1 MQVRAQQPVVVEGVA
16 MQRELVERARGGDHD
31 AFAALAR
38 ASSDRLFNLARLILG
53 DSDAAADA
61 LQEALILAWRDI
73 RALREADAWDAWS
86 TRLTV
91 RACYRLAKQERRR
104 TSLQRMAVGD
114 DDPAL
119 AVESRPAIL
128 DRDQVERGFSSL
140 DPDQRAVL
148 VLHFYQGLPLTEV
161 ATVLGIPSGTV
172 KSRLHRGLLAMRA
185 SLTADLAHRH
195 PQPGGQSA

>member
-1 MQVRAQQPVVVEGVA
+1 
-16 MQRELVERARGGDHD
+16 MQRELVERAREGDQD

-38 ASSDRLFNLARLILG
+38 GSSDRLFALARLILG
-53 DSDAAADA
+53 DSEAAADA

-73 RALREADAWDAWS
+73 RALREPGAWDAWS

-104 TSLQRMAVGD
+104 TRLHRTPAHD

-119 AVESRPAIL
+119 AFETSPSIL
-128 DRDQVERGFSSL
+128 DRDEVERGFLTL
-140 DPDQRAVL
+140 DPDQRAVM
-148 VLHFYQGLPLTEV
+148 VLHFYLGLPLTEV
-161 ATVLGIPSGTV
+161 ATILGIPSGTV
-172 KSRLHRGLLAMRA
+172 KSRLHRGLVTMRA
-185 SLTADLAHRH
+185 SLSAGRASAR